1 MKCVHLLFLT
11 GSILFASSVFASTAP
26 TKEFIEQTYPEVLCA
41 DDSYFVK
48 CFEQHKSRCLAAAQK
63 SSLKCADKI
72 RNMKMASEPSFKI
85 KLGECVGLDLEK
97 QFASNKIGDEKCY
110 SQENW

>member
-1 MKCVHLLFLT
+1 MKHVHFLFLT
-11 GSILFASSVFASTAP
+11 GFLLFSNCVFARTAP
-26 TKEFIEQTYPEVLCA
+26 TKEFIEKTYPEVLCA
-41 DDSYFVK
+41 NDSYFVK
-48 CFEQHKSRCLAAAQK
+48 CFEQNKSKCVATAQK

-72 RNMKMASEPSFKI
+72 RNLKLASESSFKI

-110 SQENW
+110 LQENW